1 MGCQKNTIDAGP
13 EPEAFNNNVNGNETN
28 SDGALSTQ
36 QQQQPQQQQQSK
48 KESIASSDHMN
59 AFFTKRLLYTKF
71 ILLEEIYVLQLV
83 PSKDDII

>member
-1 MGCQKNTIDAGP
+1 MRGHARASLYSLEFSRDGTVLVSGCADNSESMGCQKNTIDAGP

-48 KESIASSDHMN
+48 RNH
-59 AFFTKRLLYTKF
+59 
-71 ILLEEIYVLQLV
+71 
-83 PSKDDII
+83 

>member
-48 KESIASSDHMN
+48 RN
-59 AFFTKRLLYTKF
+59 QLLLAT
-71 ILLEEIYVLQLV
+71 I
-83 PSKDDII
+83 

>member
-59 AFFTKRLLYTKF
+59 AFFTKKTPVYKVHFTRRNLCLAAGAF
-71 ILLEEIYVLQLV
+71 QG
-83 PSKDDII
+83 